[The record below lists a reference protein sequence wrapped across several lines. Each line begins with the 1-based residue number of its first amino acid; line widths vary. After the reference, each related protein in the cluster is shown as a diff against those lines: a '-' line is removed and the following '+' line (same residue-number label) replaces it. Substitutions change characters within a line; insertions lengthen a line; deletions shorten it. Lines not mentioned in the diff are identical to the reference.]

1 MDLTITLEEG
11 KHNMSIQEVS
21 AEQLARLF
29 NHHYKTHAPDS
40 NSIDESWSEIPL
52 GERSRMIAA
61 VRLALQDLGSSN
73 CGTSSRNERY
83 LLNALVSSVVQIRD
97 LGILVEFSYHHG
109 LTEVTGKHPD
119 IIMSSDS
126 LLHCL
131 SYDWGGECLAIN
143 GRYEVPRGGHPQL
156 FFWIF
161 RVPAHNRLGSTFDLA
176 FLARQAVMR
185 TVRAI
190 APQG

>member
-1 MDLTITLEEG
+1 M
-11 KHNMSIQEVS
+11 
-21 AEQLARLF
+21 
-29 NHHYKTHAPDS
+29 
-40 NSIDESWSEIPL
+40 
-52 GERSRMIAA
+52 
-61 VRLALQDLGSSN
+61 
-73 CGTSSRNERY
+73 
-83 LLNALVSSVVQIRD
+83 VQIRD

-143 GRYEVPRGGHPQL
+143 GRYEVPADGHPQL

-161 RVPAHNRLGSTFDLA
+161 RVPAHNRLGTTFDLA
-176 FLARQAVMR
+176 FLTRQAVMR

-190 APQG
+190 APHG